1 MKITVLDRAAMGLD
15 LSFDILSD
23 FGEMELYDNTT
34 EDKVKER
41 IATAD
46 IVVINKI
53 KMTEEVLR
61 SAKKLKLICIFATG
75 YDNVNINVARELGI
89 AVCNVPAYST
99 DSVTLFTVS
108 NVLYLYSHLCEYMR
122 HVTSGKYSEEGKPNA
137 LTPVYHELR
146 GKNWGIIG
154 FGNIGKSVAKVAEAF
169 GCNVI
174 VNKRT
179 PIENYRCV
187 DIDTLCQ
194 ESDIITIHCPLNES
208 TRHLINEEKITLM
221 KSGVIIVNE
230 ARGAVTDEEAIAN
243 AILSGKI
250 AGFGSDVY
258 SVEPFDKKHP
268 FAKITGLDNVCLTP
282 HSAWGAIEARERC
295 LNVIC
300 NNIRSYIDGKTLN
313 RVDIIKQN

>member
-1 MKITVLDRAAMGLD
+1 MKIVVLDRAAMGLD
-15 LSFDILSD
+15 LTFAPLSE
-23 FGEMELYDNTT
+23 FGEVELYDSTS
-34 EDKVKER
+34 EDTLEKRVSDAE
-41 IATAD
+41 IL
-46 IVVINKI
+46 IINKI
-53 KMTEEVLR
+53 KLNEYILR
-61 SAKKLKLICIFATG
+61 SAKKLKLVCVFATG
-75 YDNVNINVARELGI
+75 YDNVDIKTSRELGI

-108 NVLYLYSHLCEYMR
+108 NVLYLFSHLAEYTR
-122 HVTSGKYSEEGKPNA
+122 HVTSGKYTEEGKPNA
-137 LTPVYHELR
+137 LTPIYHELR
-146 GKNWGIIG
+146 GKTWGIIG

-179 PIENYRCV
+179 PVDDYRCV
-187 DIDTLCQ
+187 DIDTLCKK
-194 ESDIITIHCPLNES
+194 SDIITIHCPLNDS
-208 TRHLINEEKITLM
+208 TRHLINEEKINLM
-221 KSGVIIVNE
+221 KNSVIIVNE
-230 ARGAVTDEEAIAN
+230 ARGAVTDESAIAD
-243 AILSGKI
+243 AVLSRRI

-268 FAKITGLDNVCLTP
+268 YTKILGLDNVCLTP

-300 NNIRSYIDGKTLN
+300 NNIKSYMHNETLN